1 MLGETPPSNDELVRQ
16 LIERLPARASGE
28 TPRPRTEQPFGLS
41 VAADLLSRFAV
52 DHQWTADEVDTVI
65 ATASSWTG
73 IPEDVTAELVCR
85 HALRDVRLLE
95 YPPRMAIEAEL
106 RLLRAFTQ
114 VESVSLWVTGASGRV
129 SCLQAVG
136 DRPTT
141 RRTRVVAQLTV
152 QGLRP
157 RGPVGFIHA
166 IPILRWQRPAG
177 ALVVRTR
184 PGDVHRVLPLM
195 TEAAAMLTTAL
206 ERDMLLARNA
216 ERERSVSASSEKRLV
231 RLGFDLHDGPI
242 QDLVALAGDLNYLRR
257 KAAREGD
264 AEALANLLEQMGE
277 LEARI
282 REVDHGLR
290 ELAHSLEPASL
301 YGRTFEQLLKHEV
314 TSFSSRTEIEADLT
328 ATGDFST
335 LSASQRFALLLVV
348 KEALS
353 NVREHSAATAARVT
367 VTVRRDR
374 IEGEIWDN
382 GQGFAVERALVRAAK
397 NGRLGLVGMGER
409 MRLLGGKLEIHSH
422 PGGPTL
428 TRFTIPAWQPLVA
441 GDQQFARRHGESIS
455 VRA

>member
-1 MLGETPPSNDELVRQ
+1 
-16 LIERLPARASGE
+16 
-28 TPRPRTEQPFGLS
+28 
-41 VAADLLSRFAV
+41 
-52 DHQWTADEVDTVI
+52 
-65 ATASSWTG
+65 
-73 IPEDVTAELVCR
+73 
-85 HALRDVRLLE
+85 
-95 YPPRMAIEAEL
+95 
-106 RLLRAFTQ
+106 
-114 VESVSLWVTGASGRV
+114 
-129 SCLQAVG
+129 
-136 DRPTT
+136 
-141 RRTRVVAQLTV
+141 
-152 QGLRP
+152 
-157 RGPVGFIHA
+157 
-166 IPILRWQRPAG
+166 
-177 ALVVRTR
+177 
-184 PGDVHRVLPLM
+184 
-195 TEAAAMLTTAL
+195 
-206 ERDMLLARNA
+206 
-216 ERERSVSASSEKRLV
+216 
-231 RLGFDLHDGPI
+231 
-242 QDLVALAGDLNYLRR
+242 
-257 KAAREGD
+257 
-264 AEALANLLEQMGE
+264 MGE

-301 YGRTFEQLLKHEV
+301 YGRTFEQLQKHEV